1 MRLVVGGLIATILLW
16 ALPVQAQISHA
27 QVMALVEAL
36 RLAAPQTSRQEDG
49 LYSPWKIKPSN
60 IPRWSR
66 LCIGEELTPEQF
78 EENVQKARLVVACV
92 MDDILRKEYPESDND
107 EFTAVRRAASW
118 WVSGDPSLYDRGDIR
133 TYTER
138 VLRFYEELRVTPSDF
153 VPLRVTN

>member
-1 MRLVVGGLIATILLW
+1 
-16 ALPVQAQISHA
+16 
-27 QVMALVEAL
+27 
-36 RLAAPQTSRQEDG
+36 
-49 LYSPWKIKPSN
+49 
-60 IPRWSR
+60 
-66 LCIGEELTPEQF
+66 
-78 EENVQKARLVVACV
+78 

>member
-36 RLAAPQTSRQEDG
+36 RLAAPQTSSQEDG

>member
-36 RLAAPQTSRQEDG
+36 RLAAPQTSSQEDG

-92 MDDILRKEYPESDND
+92 MDDILRKEYPESDNN

-133 TYTER
+133 IYTER

>member
-1 MRLVVGGLIATILLW
+1 M
-16 ALPVQAQISHA
+16 PVQAQISHA

-36 RLAAPQTSRQEDG
+36 RLAAPQTSSQEDG

-92 MDDILRKEYPESDND
+92 MDDILRKEYPESDNN

-138 VLRFYEELRVTPSDF
+138 VLQFYEELRVTPGDF